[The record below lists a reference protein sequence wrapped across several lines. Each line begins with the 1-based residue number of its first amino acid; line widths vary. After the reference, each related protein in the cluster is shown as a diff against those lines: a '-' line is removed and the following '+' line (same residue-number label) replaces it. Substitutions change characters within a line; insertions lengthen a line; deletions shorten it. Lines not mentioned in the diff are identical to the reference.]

1 MIYMSKFWLSLKA
14 VVRIGLVVIIST
26 LGLTGCRGGQKSVEM
41 GPVETVEAFCKAV
54 SMGQWDDAEA
64 LCDSQ
69 SMKEYIESQKQ
80 IRAQFEKEDEDAMKV
95 VRSIMENTTV
105 TVDDMHKAD
114 DKRVVTYTL
123 ETDGLSKTKKA
134 TLRKE
139 EGAWRVEAITE
150 AE

>member
-1 MIYMSKFWLSLKA
+1 M
-14 VVRIGLVVIIST
+14 VGLF
-26 LGLTGCRGGQKSVEM
+26 GCRGGQKSVEM

-64 LCDSQ
+64 LCDSL

-134 TLRKE
+134 TLKKE
-139 EGAWRVEAITE
+139 EGEWRVVSITE
-150 AE
+150 AN

>member
-1 MIYMSKFWLSLKA
+1 MSKFWLSIKA
-14 VVRIGLVVIIST
+14 VVRFGLMVVVST

-64 LCDSQ
+64 LCDSL

-123 ETDGLSKTKKA
+123 ETNGLSKTKKA

>member
-1 MIYMSKFWLSLKA
+1 MIFISNFGLRLNAA
-14 VVRIGLVVIIST
+14 VRFGLVVVVST
-26 LGLTGCRGGQKSVEM
+26 FALTGCRGGQKSVEM

-64 LCDSQ
+64 LCDSL

-123 ETDGLSKTKKA
+123 ETDGLSKTNKA

-139 EGAWRVEAITE
+139 EGAWRVESITE

>member
-1 MIYMSKFWLSLKA
+1 MRFGLM
-14 VVRIGLVVIIST
+14 VVVST
-26 LGLTGCRGGQKSVEM
+26 LGLTGCRGVQKSVEM
-41 GPVETVEAFCKAV
+41 GPVETMEAFCKAV

-64 LCDSQ
+64 LCDSL